1 MMMQKEGY
9 KYFDTTADI
18 GIDVIAD
25 NMNLAFKFAAIGVMN
40 LITDVDK
47 IEPQKPMQ
55 VNLTSEDIDSLLY
68 DWITELL
75 MLLNSDNYIASEYDV
90 KITQKGSEYHLEALM
105 MGDIYDTT
113 KYNYKTEVKAITYH
127 LMEIK
132 KENDQIH
139 MRFIVDI

>member
-75 MLLNSDNYIASEYDV
+75 MLLNSDNYIASEYDI
-90 KITQKGSEYHLEALM
+90 KITQNGSEYHH
-105 MGDIYDTT
+105 
-113 KYNYKTEVKAITYH
+113 KTEVKAITYH